1 MRFLKESIST
11 ISKEAS
17 LFIHEHPKFAD
28 QIKEFEEFIN
38 IRKTLKFDSE
48 LLEFVSQFF
57 KDKLEYHKR
66 HRDANN
72 EWYTVDCYEF
82 DLETPYVEIAE
93 YVIKDNQL
101 YIEGSVVCVGQSYI
115 NNDVDKEGPVVSANH
130 DFVIKIPKDVYD
142 IDSYEYDSNESGRYY
157 YREIE

>member
-1 MRFLKESIST
+1 MRFLKESINT

-57 KDKLEYHKR
+57 KDKL
-66 HRDANN
+66 A
-72 EWYTVDCYEF
+72 
-82 DLETPYVEIAE
+82 
-93 YVIKDNQL
+93 
-101 YIEGSVVCVGQSYI
+101 
-115 NNDVDKEGPVVSANH
+115 
-130 DFVIKIPKDVYD
+130 
-142 IDSYEYDSNESGRYY
+142 
-157 YREIE
+157 